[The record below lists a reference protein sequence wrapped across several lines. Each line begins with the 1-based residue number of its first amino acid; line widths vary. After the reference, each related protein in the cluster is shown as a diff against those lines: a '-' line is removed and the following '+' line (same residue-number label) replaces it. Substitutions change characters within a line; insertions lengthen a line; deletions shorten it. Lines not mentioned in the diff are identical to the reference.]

1 MNEVDFLRDFN
12 GKFAELSKL
21 IKSWNLSKVTSTN
34 GFDNLTEKI
43 LSKLYEGQTE
53 VKIKRII
60 ESELCVTYG
69 LFKTEFDSNQ
79 LSKEVMTWWNE

>member
-1 MNEVDFLRDFN
+1 MNEVDFLNDFN
-12 GKFAELSKL
+12 GEFAELSKL
-21 IKSWNLSKVTSTN
+21 IKSWNLVKVTSTS

-53 VKIKRII
+53 IKIRRVI

-69 LFKTEFDSNQ
+69 LFKTEFDSKQ

>member
-1 MNEVDFLRDFN
+1 MDFLNEYN

-21 IKSWNLSKVTSTN
+21 IKSWNLIKVTSMSEL
-34 GFDNLTEKI
+34 DRLTEKM

-53 VKIKRII
+53 IKIKQLI

-69 LFKTEFDSNQ
+69 LYKTEFDSEQ
-79 LSKEVMTWWNE
+79 LTKDVMTWWSK